1 MLNIFLMLMHFCSDD
16 LPTFFLKYFLFVSRR
31 HNALSQK
38 WDDKMSPFVFLN
50 LEAISKWDGF
60 PRRLKWNHP
69 PPLFTPIAFSPFVG
83 YGGMRDRK

>member
-16 LPTFFLKYFLFVSRR
+16 LHAFFLIFFLFVLRR

-50 LEAISKWDGF
+50 LEAISKGDGF

-83 YGGMRDRK
+83 YGMRDRK